1 MLGGVNIPQNLL
13 LLSGMSALTFTAAKG
28 ITVSKIQNARA
39 AGVANSKPSAT
50 AARFWADLTSN
61 DNNEFDLGDF
71 QMLIMTF
78 LAVGTFLA
86 LIFHFLG
93 SLEARTVVYLP
104 DVDTT
109 ILALFRIGHGAHFD
123 QEGGG

>member
-1 MLGGVNIPQNLL
+1 LTHNDLGQ
-13 LLSGMSALTFTAAKG
+13 
-28 ITVSKIQNARA
+28 
-39 AGVANSKPSAT
+39 
-50 AARFWADLTSN
+50 
-61 DNNEFDLGDF
+61 FDLGDF

-93 SLEARTVVYLP
+93 SLEARTVVNLP

-109 ILALFRIGHGAHFD
+109 ILASFGLGHGAYLTKKAVGNLGD
-123 QEGGG
+123 T